1 MPGEFHGQ
9 RSLVNL
15 LISFCLCW
23 VFATTRAFSVVM
35 VHEPLVVQWP
45 LYLWSRLQGWQ
56 ASVVIACG
64 PSSCD
69 VWAQAS
75 QTLTGERHPGLTH
88 PLLSVLP
95 SRGPA
100 RGARDGAGRLAGLI
114 PPRAAFCRS
123 RSPTVPWGQIHH
135 ATRSGLLRGRVKWPA
150 AAGRWEPLT
159 AIFNL

>member
-1 MPGEFHGQ
+1 MDLLFEEKHWNKILWNSETR
-9 RSLVNL
+9 RSERFFFNL

-69 VWAQAS
+69 VWALLPQDMWDP
-75 QTLTGERHPGLTH
+75 PGLGIEPTS
-88 PLLSVLP
+88 PV
-95 SRGPA
+95 
-100 RGARDGAGRLAGLI
+100 LAGGFFTTEM
-114 PPRAAFCRS
+114 PGKAFKRIFESWEKIQNNCLYAY
-123 RSPTVPWGQIHH
+123 VHH
-135 ATRSGLLRGRVKWPA
+135 GGHVLK
-150 AAGRWEPLT
+150 
-159 AIFNL
+159 